1 MPTMFQ
7 RPYLGDFIVITSRK
21 PFEVL
26 KLKSPSKVEFALVL
40 LKIKFNTSLARSVLP
55 KKIDLSSIVYNVSRA
70 ATFIAGIALNY
81 IEVMGR
87 GMADTVIEP
96 ARAHLIPG
104 LNQVKKK
111 L

>member
-40 LKIKFNTSLARSVLP
+40 LKIKFNTGLARSVLS
-55 KKIDLSSIVYNVSRA
+55 KKIRL
-70 ATFIAGIALNY
+70 TAGCVN
-81 IEVMGR
+81 
-87 GMADTVIEP
+87 
-96 ARAHLIPG
+96 HS
-104 LNQVKKK
+104 K
-111 L
+111 